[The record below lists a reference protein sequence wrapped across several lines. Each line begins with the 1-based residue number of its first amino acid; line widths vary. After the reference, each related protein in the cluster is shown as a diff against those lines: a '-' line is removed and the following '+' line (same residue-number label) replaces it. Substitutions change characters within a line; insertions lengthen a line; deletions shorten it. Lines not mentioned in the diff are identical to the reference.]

1 MSWKIK
7 FIVLIFTVVLPFSV
21 HASTPQEYLDFFK
34 KYEQLGNDYD
44 MAVVDMYSD
53 EANVTIFSV
62 LDGVETTT
70 KMKGK
75 KVKQMLH
82 EQMDLIKKS
91 EAKSDYSNISLE
103 IEGNKATIKATRY
116 ASFKCF
122 KDNKYFVVIETQKDG
137 TMQIVEEF
145 MEEPIKTHCE
155 EMSEKKLEVLL
166 KSMAVE
172 ANNNFPMMVDTET
185 RLEKTSAEGKVF
197 TYHYTMVNFMS
208 SMINGEQF
216 KASLEPNV
224 IKKMCSNSTL
234 RTYMDMGATLE
245 HSYKGKD
252 QMPIAAMQV
261 VKSDCNPSD
270 YGM

>member
-7 FIVLIFTVVLPFSV
+7 FIALIFIVVLPFSA
-21 HASTPQEYLDFFK
+21 HASTPKEYLDFFK
-34 KYEQLGNDYD
+34 KYELLGNTYD
-44 MAVVDMYSD
+44 LAVTDMYSD

-75 KVKQMLH
+75 KVKEAIH

-91 EAKSDYSNISLE
+91 ESTSDYSNISVQ
-103 IEGNKATIKATRY
+103 IEGNRATIKATRY

-122 KDNKYFVVIETQKDG
+122 KDNKYFMVIETQKDG
-137 TMQIVEEF
+137 TLQIVEEF
-145 MEEPIKTHCE
+145 MEEPIKTHCK
-155 EMSEKKLEVLL
+155 EMSEKKLAILL
-166 KSMAVE
+166 QSMAVE

-185 RLEKTSAEGKVF
+185 RLEKTSAKGKTF
-197 TYHYTMVNFMS
+197 TYHYTLVNIMS
-208 SMINGEQF
+208 SMVNPKLF
-216 KASLEPNV
+216 KETMAPNI
-224 IKKMCSNSTL
+224 IKQMCSNSTL
-234 RTYMDMGATLE
+234 RTYLDMGATLE

-261 VKSDCNPSD
+261 VRTDCKPSD